1 MIRNIRIFLFLCI
14 PFFSYYGNVKPPI
27 PVGSETA
34 DRKFV
39 NVLPENPEKK
49 NNNTPTFPTLWGG
62 SSLTQE
68 DKTVSG
74 LKVTA
79 FILDGGAWIQHKKV
93 KLSANQ
99 IEIYGKDAFKGF
111 LRGGVVIQ
119 DGDNGVTLRAGV
131 GEYDKFEEK
140 VFIKDRPR
148 LFHTDKSGVKTVISA
163 TFIERNLAK
172 KTTLLKE
179 NVVIAHPQITILC
192 KEAVFEEDSDKITTD
207 PDPIL
212 IAKDRYLTGKQLTFY
227 TNINKVEL
235 TGESILFQNYTE
247 TETVDN
253 KENKDKKD
261 SPALEEKTKREVTRV
276 AIMKGDQLI
285 SDKDE
290 NGETRVGLYGNATIY
305 RRNLKMNAE
314 KLVSYGKNSSKI
326 EARNQITVHDRE
338 NRLILSGNV
347 LDYFKNDQY
356 IHLTDSGKID
366 FLDKKTD
373 AITSTMT
380 AVEFERFMDK
390 NETVIRGN
398 VLIEGKD
405 SSATGEYA
413 TYFEKEEKV
422 YLEGNPTL
430 RKNGRDIHAGRIIFF
445 PREGRAL
452 LTDGI
457 VPGK

>member
-1 MIRNIRIFLFLCI
+1 MIRKFPFSILIVFAFL
-14 PFFSYYGNVKPPI
+14 PYYGNVKPPI
-27 PVGSETA
+27 PIGSETA

-39 NVLPENPEKK
+39 NVLPENQEKK
-49 NNNTPTFPTLWGG
+49 NTTPNFPTLWGG

-68 DKTVSG
+68 DKTIGG

-79 FILDGGAWIQHKKV
+79 FILEGGAWIQHKKV

-99 IEIYGKDAFKGF
+99 IEVLGKDAFKGY
-111 LRGGVVIQ
+111 LRGGVVVQ
-119 DGDNGVTLRAGV
+119 DGDNGVTLRAGT

-148 LFHTDKSGVKTVISA
+148 LFHTDKNGVKTVISA

-179 NVVIAHPQITILC
+179 NVIIAHPQITILC
-192 KEAVFEEDSDKITTD
+192 KEAVFDEDSDKITTD

-212 IAKDRYLTGKQLTFY
+212 IAKDRYLTGKELTFY
-227 TNINKVEL
+227 TNSNKVEL

-247 TETVDN
+247 TETV
-253 KENKDKKD
+253 ENKDKKD
-261 SPALEEKTKREVTRV
+261 SPGAEEKIKREVTRV
-276 AIMKGDQLI
+276 AILKGDKI
-285 SDKDE
+285 VSDKDE
-290 NGETRVGLYGNATIY
+290 TGETRVGLYGNATFY

-338 NRLILSGNV
+338 NRLILSGNI

-373 AITSTMT
+373 AVTSTMT

-422 YLEGNPTL
+422 YLEGNPML

>member
-1 MIRNIRIFLFLCI
+1 MIRKPLVLLCI
-14 PFFSYYGNVKPPI
+14 CITFFPYYGNVKPPL
-27 PVGSETA
+27 PVGGETA

-39 NVLPENPEKK
+39 NIPPENLEKK
-49 NNNTPTFPTLWGG
+49 DATSNFPTFWGG

-74 LKVTA
+74 LKVTV

-93 KLSANQ
+93 RLSANQ

-119 DGDNGVTLRAGV
+119 DGDNGVTLRAGM
-131 GEYDKFEEK
+131 GEYDKLEEK
-140 VFIKDRPR
+140 VTIKNRPR

-179 NVVIAHPQITILC
+179 NVIIAHPQITILC
-192 KEAVFEEDSDKITTD
+192 KQALFEEDSDKIMTD

-235 TGESILFQNYTE
+235 VGESILFQNYTE
-247 TETVDN
+247 KEVV
-253 KENKDKKD
+253 ENKGKKD
-261 SPALEEKTKREVTRV
+261 TEEKIKKEVTRV
-276 AIMKGDQLI
+276 AIFKGDQLV

-290 NGETRVGLYGNATIY
+290 GGETRVGLYGNATIY
-305 RRNLKMNAE
+305 RGNLKMNAE

-338 NRLILSGNV
+338 NALILSGNV
-347 LDYFKNDQY
+347 LDYFEDDQY

-373 AITSTMT
+373 EVTSTMT
-380 AVEFERFMDK
+380 AIEFERFMDK

-405 SSATGEYA
+405 SFATGEYA

-422 YLEGNPTL
+422 FLEGNPIL

-457 VPGK
+457 DPGK

>member
-1 MIRNIRIFLFLCI
+1 MIRRVLIFIFICI
-14 PFFSYYGNVKPPI
+14 PLVAYYGNVKPPLL
-27 PVGSETA
+27 VGSETA

-39 NVLPENPEKK
+39 NVIPENTEKK
-49 NNNTPTFPTLWGG
+49 NSTPNFPTFWGG

-74 LKVTA
+74 LKITS
-79 FILDGGAWIQHKKV
+79 FTLEGGAWIQHKKV

-99 IEIYGKDAFKGF
+99 IEVYGKDAFKGF
-111 LRGGVVIQ
+111 LRGGVFIQ

-140 VFIKDRPR
+140 VTIKDRPR
-148 LFHTDKSGVKTVISA
+148 LSHTDKSGLKTVISA
-163 TFIERNLAK
+163 KFIERNLSNK
-172 KTTLLKE
+172 ITLLKE
-179 NVVIAHPQITILC
+179 NVIIAHPQITILC

-235 TGESILFQNYTE
+235 VGESILFQNYTDKE
-247 TETVDN
+247 AV
-253 KENKDKKD
+253 ENKDKKD
-261 SPALEEKTKREVTRV
+261 SQKTQETIKKEVTRV
-276 AIMKGDQLI
+276 AIFKGDKVV

-305 RRNLKMNAE
+305 RHKLKMNAE
-314 KLVSYGKNSSKI
+314 KLISYGKNSSKI

-338 NRLILSGNV
+338 NALILSGNV
-347 LDYFKNDQY
+347 LDYFKNDEY

-366 FLDKKTD
+366 FLDKKTE
-373 AITSTMT
+373 AVTSTMT

-398 VLIEGKD
+398 VFMEGKD

-430 RKNGRDIHAGRIIFF
+430 RKNGRDIHAGKIIFF

-457 VPGK
+457 LPGK

>member
-1 MIRNIRIFLFLCI
+1 MIRKLLAFLCI
-14 PFFSYYGNVKPPI
+14 CITFFPYYGNVKPPLL
-27 PVGSETA
+27 VGSETA

-39 NVLPENPEKK
+39 NVSPENPEKK
-49 NNNTPTFPTLWGG
+49 DATSNFPTFWGG

-68 DKTVSG
+68 DKAVSG
-74 LKVTA
+74 LKITV

-111 LRGGVVIQ
+111 LRGGVVVQ
-119 DGDNGVTLRAGV
+119 DGDNGVTLRAGT
-131 GEYDKFEEK
+131 GEYDKLEEK
-140 VFIKDRPR
+140 VTIKNRPR

-179 NVVIAHPQITILC
+179 NVIIAHPQITILC
-192 KEAVFEEDSDKITTD
+192 KQALFEEDSDKIVTD

-235 TGESILFQNYTE
+235 AGESILFQNYTE
-247 TETVDN
+247 E
-253 KENKDKKD
+253 KIKK
-261 SPALEEKTKREVTRV
+261 EVTKV
-276 AIMKGDQLI
+276 AIFKGDQLV

-290 NGETRVGLYGNATIY
+290 SGETRVGLYGDATIY
-305 RRNLKMNAE
+305 RGNLKMNAE

-338 NRLILSGNV
+338 NALILSGNV
-347 LDYFKNDQY
+347 LDYFENDQY

-373 AITSTMT
+373 EVTSTMT

-422 YLEGNPTL
+422 FLEGNPIL

-457 VPGK
+457 DPGK

>member
-1 MIRNIRIFLFLCI
+1 MIRKLLALLCI
-14 PFFSYYGNVKPPI
+14 CITFFPYYGNVKPPL
-27 PVGSETA
+27 PVGSGTA
-34 DRKFV
+34 ERKFV
-39 NVLPENPEKK
+39 NIPPENPEKK
-49 NNNTPTFPTLWGG
+49 DAISNFPTFWGG

-74 LKVTA
+74 LKVTV
-79 FILDGGAWIQHKKV
+79 FILDGSAWIQHKKV
-93 KLSANQ
+93 RLSANQ
-99 IEIYGKDAFKGF
+99 IEVYGKDAFKGF
-111 LRGGVVIQ
+111 LRGGVVVQ
-119 DGDNGVTLRAGV
+119 DGDNGVTLRAGT
-131 GEYDKFEEK
+131 GEYDKLEEK
-140 VFIKDRPR
+140 VTIKNRPR

-179 NVVIAHPQITILC
+179 NVIIAHPQITILC
-192 KEAVFEEDSDKITTD
+192 KQALFEEDSDKIVTD

-235 TGESILFQNYTE
+235 AGESILFQNYTE
-247 TETVDN
+247 
-253 KENKDKKD
+253 KEVVEKKD
-261 SPALEEKTKREVTRV
+261 SPNTKEKIKKEVTRV
-276 AIMKGDQLI
+276 AIFKGDQLV

-290 NGETRVGLYGNATIY
+290 GGETRVGLYGNATIY
-305 RRNLKMNAE
+305 RGNLKMNAE

-338 NRLILSGNV
+338 NALILSGNV
-347 LDYFKNDQY
+347 LDYFENDQY

-366 FLDKKTD
+366 FLDKKTNEV
-373 AITSTMT
+373 TSTMT
-380 AVEFERFMDK
+380 AIEFERFMDK

-398 VLIEGKD
+398 VLVEGKD
-405 SSATGEYA
+405 SFATGEYA

-422 YLEGNPTL
+422 FLEGNPIL

-457 VPGK
+457 DPGK

>member
-1 MIRNIRIFLFLCI
+1 MIRKFLAFLCI
-14 PFFSYYGNVKPPI
+14 CITFFPYYGNVKPPLL
-27 PVGSETA
+27 VGSETA

-39 NVLPENPEKK
+39 NVFPENPEKK
-49 NNNTPTFPTLWGG
+49 DATSNFPTFWGG

-68 DKTVSG
+68 DKAVSG
-74 LKVTA
+74 LKITV

-111 LRGGVVIQ
+111 LRGGVVVQ
-119 DGDNGVTLRAGV
+119 DGDNGVTLRAGT
-131 GEYDKFEEK
+131 GEYDKLEEK
-140 VFIKDRPR
+140 VTIKNRPR

-179 NVVIAHPQITILC
+179 NVIIAHPQITILC
-192 KEAVFEEDSDKITTD
+192 KQALFEEDSDKIVTD

-235 TGESILFQNYTE
+235 AGESILFQNYTE
-247 TETVDN
+247 KEVVDN
-253 KENKDKKD
+253 KGGKGPLNT
-261 SPALEEKTKREVTRV
+261 EEKIKKEVTKV
-276 AIMKGDQLI
+276 AIFKGDQLV

-290 NGETRVGLYGNATIY
+290 SGETRVGLYGDATIY
-305 RRNLKMNAE
+305 RGNLKMNAE

-338 NRLILSGNV
+338 NALILSGNV
-347 LDYFKNDQY
+347 LDYFENDQY

-373 AITSTMT
+373 EITSTMT

-390 NETVIRGN
+390 NEIVIRGN

-422 YLEGNPTL
+422 FLEGNPIL

-445 PREGRAL
+445 PREGRTL

-457 VPGK
+457 DPGK

>member
-1 MIRNIRIFLFLCI
+1 MIRKILVILFSCI
-14 PFFSYYGNVKPPI
+14 TLFPYYGNVKPPI
-27 PVGSETA
+27 PVGNETA

-49 NNNTPTFPTLWGG
+49 NTTPNFPTLWGG

-68 DKTVSG
+68 DKTISG

-79 FILDGGAWIQHKKV
+79 FLLDGGAWIQHKKV

-111 LRGGVVIQ
+111 LRGGVFIQ

-140 VFIKDRPR
+140 VIIKVRPR

-163 TFIERNLAK
+163 TFIERNLAN

-179 NVVIAHPQITILC
+179 NVIIAHPQITILC
-192 KEAVFEEDSDKITTD
+192 KEAVFEEDADKITTD

-227 TNINKVEL
+227 TNANKVEL
-235 TGESILFQNYTE
+235 NGESILFQNYTE
-247 TETVDN
+247 KEAV
-253 KENKDKKD
+253 ENKDKKD
-261 SPALEEKTKREVTRV
+261 SAEEKIKKEVTRV
-276 AIMKGDQLI
+276 SIFKGDRLV

-290 NGETRVGLYGNATIY
+290 NGETRIGLYGNATIY

-314 KLVSYGKNSSKI
+314 KLTSYGKNSSKI

-338 NRLILSGNV
+338 NALILSGNI

-366 FLDKKTD
+366 FLDKKTE
-373 AITSTMT
+373 AVTSTMT

-413 TYFEKEEKV
+413 TYYEKEEKL

-430 RKNGRDIHAGRIIFF
+430 KKNGRDIHAGKIIFF

-457 VPGK
+457 DPGK

>member
-1 MIRNIRIFLFLCI
+1 MIRKLLALLCACI
-14 PFFSYYGNVKPPI
+14 TFFPYYGNVKPPLL
-27 PVGSETA
+27 VGSDTA

-39 NVLPENPEKK
+39 NIPPENPEKK
-49 NNNTPTFPTLWGG
+49 DATSNFPTFWGG

-74 LKVTA
+74 LKVTV

-111 LRGGVVIQ
+111 LRGGVVVQ
-119 DGDNGVTLRAGV
+119 DGDNGVTLRAGT
-131 GEYDKFEEK
+131 GEYDKLEEK
-140 VFIKDRPR
+140 VTIKNRPR

-179 NVVIAHPQITILC
+179 NVIIAHPQITILC
-192 KEAVFEEDSDKITTD
+192 KQALFEEDSDKIVTD

-235 TGESILFQNYTE
+235 AGESILFQNYTE
-247 TETVDN
+247 
-253 KENKDKKD
+253 KEVVEKKD
-261 SPALEEKTKREVTRV
+261 SPNTKEKIKKEVTRV
-276 AIMKGDQLI
+276 AIFKGDQLV

-290 NGETRVGLYGNATIY
+290 GGETRVGLYGNATIY
-305 RRNLKMNAE
+305 RGNLKMNAE

-338 NRLILSGNV
+338 NALILSGNV
-347 LDYFKNDQY
+347 LDYFENDQY

-366 FLDKKTD
+366 FLDKKTNEV
-373 AITSTMT
+373 TSTMT
-380 AVEFERFMDK
+380 AIEFERFMDK

-398 VLIEGKD
+398 VLVEGKD
-405 SSATGEYA
+405 SFATGEYA

-422 YLEGNPTL
+422 FLEGNPIL

-457 VPGK
+457 DPGK

>member
-1 MIRNIRIFLFLCI
+1 MIRKLLALLCACI
-14 PFFSYYGNVKPPI
+14 TFFPYYGNVKPPLL
-27 PVGSETA
+27 VGSDTA

-39 NVLPENPEKK
+39 NIPPEKK
-49 NNNTPTFPTLWGG
+49 DATSNFPTFWGG

-74 LKVTA
+74 LKVTV

-111 LRGGVVIQ
+111 LRGGVVVQ
-119 DGDNGVTLRAGV
+119 DGDNGVTLRAGT
-131 GEYDKFEEK
+131 GEYDKLEEK
-140 VFIKDRPR
+140 VTIKNRPR

-179 NVVIAHPQITILC
+179 NVIIAHPQITILC
-192 KEAVFEEDSDKITTD
+192 KQALFEEDSDKIVTD

-235 TGESILFQNYTE
+235 AGESILFQNYTE
-247 TETVDN
+247 
-253 KENKDKKD
+253 KEVVEKKD
-261 SPALEEKTKREVTRV
+261 SPNTKEKIKKEVTRV
-276 AIMKGDQLI
+276 AIFKGDQLV

-290 NGETRVGLYGNATIY
+290 GGETRVGLYGNATIY
-305 RRNLKMNAE
+305 RGNLKMNAE

-338 NRLILSGNV
+338 NALILSGNV
-347 LDYFKNDQY
+347 LDYFENDQY

-366 FLDKKTD
+366 FLDKKTNEV
-373 AITSTMT
+373 TSTMT
-380 AVEFERFMDK
+380 AIEFERFMDK

-398 VLIEGKD
+398 VLVEGKD
-405 SSATGEYA
+405 SFATGEYA

-422 YLEGNPTL
+422 FLEGNPIL

-457 VPGK
+457 DPGK

>member
-1 MIRNIRIFLFLCI
+1 MIRKPLVLLCI
-14 PFFSYYGNVKPPI
+14 CITFFPYYGNVKPPL
-27 PVGSETA
+27 PVGGETA

-39 NVLPENPEKK
+39 NIPPENMEKK
-49 NNNTPTFPTLWGG
+49 DATSNFPTFWGG

-74 LKVTA
+74 LKVTV

-119 DGDNGVTLRAGV
+119 DGDNGVTLRAGT
-131 GEYDKFEEK
+131 GEYDKLEEK
-140 VFIKDRPR
+140 VTIKNRPR

-179 NVVIAHPQITILC
+179 NVIIAHPQITILC
-192 KEAVFEEDSDKITTD
+192 KQALFEEDSDKIMTD

-235 TGESILFQNYTE
+235 VGESILFQNYTE
-247 TETVDN
+247 KEIV
-253 KENKDKKD
+253 ENKGKKD
-261 SPALEEKTKREVTRV
+261 TEEKIKKEVTRV
-276 AIMKGDQLI
+276 AIFKGDQLV

-290 NGETRVGLYGNATIY
+290 GGETRVGLYGNATIY
-305 RRNLKMNAE
+305 RGNLKMNAE
-314 KLVSYGKNSSKI
+314 KLISYGKNSSKI

-338 NRLILSGNV
+338 NALILSGNV
-347 LDYFKNDQY
+347 LDYFEDDQY

-373 AITSTMT
+373 EVTSTMT
-380 AVEFERFMDK
+380 AIEFERFMDK

-405 SSATGEYA
+405 SFATGEYA

-422 YLEGNPTL
+422 FLEGNPIL

-457 VPGK
+457 DPGK

>member
-1 MIRNIRIFLFLCI
+1 MIRKLLALLCACI
-14 PFFSYYGNVKPPI
+14 TFFPYYGNVKPPLL
-27 PVGSETA
+27 VGSDTA

-39 NVLPENPEKK
+39 NIPPENSEKK
-49 NNNTPTFPTLWGG
+49 DATSNFPTFWGG

-74 LKVTA
+74 LKVTV

-111 LRGGVVIQ
+111 LRGGVVVQ
-119 DGDNGVTLRAGV
+119 DGDNGVTLRAGT
-131 GEYDKFEEK
+131 GEYDKLEEK
-140 VFIKDRPR
+140 VTIKNRPR

-179 NVVIAHPQITILC
+179 NVIIAHPQITILC
-192 KEAVFEEDSDKITTD
+192 KQALFEEDSDKIVTD

-235 TGESILFQNYTE
+235 AGESILFQNYTE
-247 TETVDN
+247 
-253 KENKDKKD
+253 KEVVEKKD
-261 SPALEEKTKREVTRV
+261 SPNTEEKIKKEVTRV
-276 AIMKGDQLI
+276 AIFKGDQLV

-290 NGETRVGLYGNATIY
+290 GGETRVGLYGNATIY
-305 RRNLKMNAE
+305 RGNLKMNAE

-338 NRLILSGNV
+338 NALILSGNV
-347 LDYFKNDQY
+347 LDYFENDQY

-366 FLDKKTD
+366 FLDKKRTR
-373 AITSTMT
+373 SR
-380 AVEFERFMDK
+380 VR
-390 NETVIRGN
+390 
-398 VLIEGKD
+398 
-405 SSATGEYA
+405 
-413 TYFEKEEKV
+413 
-422 YLEGNPTL
+422 
-430 RKNGRDIHAGRIIFF
+430 
-445 PREGRAL
+445 
-452 LTDGI
+452 
-457 VPGK
+457 

>member
-1 MIRNIRIFLFLCI
+1 MIRKLLALLCACI
-14 PFFSYYGNVKPPI
+14 TFFPYYGNVKPPLL
-27 PVGSETA
+27 VGSDTA

-39 NVLPENPEKK
+39 NIPPENPEKK
-49 NNNTPTFPTLWGG
+49 DATSNFPTFWGG

-74 LKVTA
+74 LKVTV

-111 LRGGVVIQ
+111 LRGGVVVQ
-119 DGDNGVTLRAGV
+119 DGDNGVTLRAGT
-131 GEYDKFEEK
+131 GEYDKLEEK
-140 VFIKDRPR
+140 VTIKNRPR

-179 NVVIAHPQITILC
+179 NVIITHPQITILC
-192 KEAVFEEDSDKITTD
+192 KQALFEEDSDKIVTD

-235 TGESILFQNYTE
+235 AGESILFQNYTE
-247 TETVDN
+247 
-253 KENKDKKD
+253 KEVVEKKD
-261 SPALEEKTKREVTRV
+261 SPNTEEKIKKEVTRV
-276 AIMKGDQLI
+276 AIFKGDQLV

-290 NGETRVGLYGNATIY
+290 GGETRVGLYGNATIY
-305 RRNLKMNAE
+305 RGNLKMNAE

-338 NRLILSGNV
+338 NALILSGNV
-347 LDYFKNDQY
+347 LDYFENDQY

-366 FLDKKTD
+366 FLDKKTNEV
-373 AITSTMT
+373 TSTMT
-380 AVEFERFMDK
+380 AIEFERFMDK

-398 VLIEGKD
+398 VLVEGKD
-405 SSATGEYA
+405 SFATGEYA

-422 YLEGNPTL
+422 FLEGNPIL

-457 VPGK
+457 DPGK

>member
-1 MIRNIRIFLFLCI
+1 MIRKLLALLCACI
-14 PFFSYYGNVKPPI
+14 TFFPYYGNVKPPLL
-27 PVGSETA
+27 VGSDTA

-39 NVLPENPEKK
+39 NIPPENPEKK
-49 NNNTPTFPTLWGG
+49 DATSNFPTFWGG

-74 LKVTA
+74 LKVTV

-111 LRGGVVIQ
+111 LRGGVVVQ
-119 DGDNGVTLRAGV
+119 DGDNGVTLRAGT
-131 GEYDKFEEK
+131 GEYDKLEEK
-140 VFIKDRPR
+140 VTIKNRPR
-148 LFHTDKSGVKTVISA
+148 LFHTDKNGVKTVISA

-179 NVVIAHPQITILC
+179 NVIIAHPQITILC
-192 KEAVFEEDSDKITTD
+192 KQALFEEDSDKIVTD

-235 TGESILFQNYTE
+235 AGESILFQNYTE
-247 TETVDN
+247 
-253 KENKDKKD
+253 KEVVEKKD
-261 SPALEEKTKREVTRV
+261 SPNTKEKIKKEVTRV
-276 AIMKGDQLI
+276 AIFKGDQLV

-290 NGETRVGLYGNATIY
+290 GGETRVGLYGNATIY
-305 RRNLKMNAE
+305 RGNLKMNAE

-338 NRLILSGNV
+338 NALILSGNV
-347 LDYFKNDQY
+347 LDYFENDQY

-366 FLDKKTD
+366 FLDKKTNEV
-373 AITSTMT
+373 TSTMT
-380 AVEFERFMDK
+380 AIEFERFMDK

-398 VLIEGKD
+398 VLVEGKD
-405 SSATGEYA
+405 SFATGEYA

-422 YLEGNPTL
+422 FLEGNPIL

-457 VPGK
+457 DPGK

>member
-1 MIRNIRIFLFLCI
+1 MKSVR
-14 PFFSYYGNVKPPI
+14 FFRLPLLLLIVSVPVVYYGNVKPPFPI
-27 PVGSETA
+27 GNETA
-34 DRKFV
+34 DRKFGTI
-39 NVLPENPEKK
+39 PDNPEKK
-49 NNNTPTFPTLWGG
+49 ETGPNFPTLWGG
-62 SSLTQE
+62 SALTQE

-74 LKVTA
+74 LKVTT
-79 FILDGGAWIQHKKV
+79 FSLEGGAWIQHKKV

-99 IEIYGKDAFKGF
+99 IEVYGKDAFKGF
-111 LRGGVVIQ
+111 LRGGVFVQ
-119 DGDNGVTLRAGV
+119 DGDNGVTLKAGT

-140 VFIKDRPR
+140 IYIKDRPR
-148 LFHTDKSGVKTVISA
+148 LFHTDKSGAKTVISA

-172 KTTLLKE
+172 KTTILKE

-192 KEAVFEEDSDKITTD
+192 KEAVFEEEEDTITTD

-212 IAKDRYLTGKQLTFY
+212 IAKDRYLTGKQLTFH
-227 TNINKVEL
+227 TNENKVEL
-235 TGESILFQNYTE
+235 SGDSVLFQNYTD
-247 TETVDN
+247 TEKV
-253 KENKDKKD
+253 ENKD
-261 SPALEEKTKREVTRV
+261 SNGTEEKTKREVRRI
-276 AIMKGDQLI
+276 AILKGDKLI

-290 NGETRVGLYGNATIY
+290 SGETRVGLYGNAKIFRHMT
-305 RRNLKMNAE
+305 KMEAE
-314 KLVSYGKNSSKI
+314 KMISYGKNSSKI
-326 EARNQITVHDRE
+326 EARNGITIHDRE
-338 NRLILSGNV
+338 NRMILSGNV
-347 LDYFKNDQY
+347 LDYYKNEQY

-366 FLDKKTD
+366 FLDKNSENV
-373 AITSTMT
+373 TSTMT

>member
-1 MIRNIRIFLFLCI
+1 MIRKVLLLILFCFAL
-14 PFFSYYGNVKPPI
+14 SQNHGNVKPPLLI
-27 PVGSETA
+27 GSETA

-39 NVLPENPEKK
+39 SIPENVEKK
-49 NNNTPTFPTLWGG
+49 NTAPSFPTLWGG
-62 SSLTQE
+62 SALTQE
-68 DKTVSG
+68 DKVISG
-74 LKVTA
+74 LKITA
-79 FILDGGAWIQHKKV
+79 FILEGGAWIQHKKV

-99 IEIYGKDAFKGF
+99 IEVYGKDAFKGF
-111 LRGGVVIQ
+111 LKGGVFIQ
-119 DGDNGVTLRAGV
+119 DGDNGVTLRAGT
-131 GEYDKFEEK
+131 GEYDKIEEK
-140 VFIKDRPR
+140 IYIKDRPR
-148 LFHTDKSGVKTVISA
+148 LFHTDKSGTKTVISA

-179 NVVIAHPQITILC
+179 NVIIAHPQITILC
-192 KEAVFEEDSDKITTD
+192 KEAVFEEDEDKITTD
-207 PDPIL
+207 PNPIL
-212 IAKDRYLTGKQLTFY
+212 IARDRYLTGNQLTFY
-227 TNINKVEL
+227 TNENRVEL
-235 TGESILFQNYTE
+235 TGESILFQNYMDTE
-247 TETVDN
+247 KVET
-253 KENKDKKD
+253 KD
-261 SPALEEKTKREVTRV
+261 SKEKQQPTEEKTKKEVRRI
-276 AIMKGDQLI
+276 AILKGDRLI

-290 NGETRVGLYGNATIY
+290 TGETRVGLYGNATIY
-305 RRNLKMNAE
+305 RHTMKMNAE
-314 KLVSYGKNSSKI
+314 KLISYGKNSTKV
-326 EARNQITVHDRE
+326 EARNQITMFDRE

-347 LDYFKNDQY
+347 LDYFKNEQY

-380 AVEFERFMDK
+380 AIEFERFMDK

-430 RKNGRDIHAGRIIFF
+430 KKNGRDIHAGRIIFF

-457 VPGK
+457 IPGK

>member
-1 MIRNIRIFLFLCI
+1 
-14 PFFSYYGNVKPPI
+14 G
-27 PVGSETA
+27 T
-34 DRKFV
+34 
-39 NVLPENPEKK
+39 
-49 NNNTPTFPTLWGG
+49 
-62 SSLTQE
+62 
-68 DKTVSG
+68 
-74 LKVTA
+74 
-79 FILDGGAWIQHKKV
+79 
-93 KLSANQ
+93 
-99 IEIYGKDAFKGF
+99 
-111 LRGGVVIQ
+111 
-119 DGDNGVTLRAGV
+119 
-131 GEYDKFEEK
+131 GEYDKLEEK
-140 VFIKDRPR
+140 VTIKNRPR

-179 NVVIAHPQITILC
+179 NVIIAHPQITILC
-192 KEAVFEEDSDKITTD
+192 KQALFEEDSDKIVTD

-235 TGESILFQNYTE
+235 AGESILFQNYTE
-247 TETVDN
+247 E
-253 KENKDKKD
+253 KIKK
-261 SPALEEKTKREVTRV
+261 EVTKV
-276 AIMKGDQLI
+276 AIFKGDQLV

-290 NGETRVGLYGNATIY
+290 SGETRVGLYGDATIY
-305 RRNLKMNAE
+305 RGNLKMNAE

-338 NRLILSGNV
+338 NALILSGNV
-347 LDYFKNDQY
+347 LDYFENDQY

-373 AITSTMT
+373 EVTSTMT

-422 YLEGNPTL
+422 FLEGNPIL

-457 VPGK
+457 DPGK